1 MKFKV
6 LQKQNNDSGCFICG
20 LDNPASLRA
29 EFYNC
34 ENEDGEK
41 VLITKITGKEIHQ
54 SYPGRMHGGVTSA
67 ILDEALGRA
76 VQALDPNAWAV
87 TIDLAVKFRK
97 PVPLGEVIYVVS
109 QITNLGARAYDG
121 EGKMMLADG
130 TVLATATAKYFRV
143 TLEQVAKDIDVSQIN
158 RHMIEEELPEYI
170 AIGE

>member
-29 EFYNC
+29 GFYNC